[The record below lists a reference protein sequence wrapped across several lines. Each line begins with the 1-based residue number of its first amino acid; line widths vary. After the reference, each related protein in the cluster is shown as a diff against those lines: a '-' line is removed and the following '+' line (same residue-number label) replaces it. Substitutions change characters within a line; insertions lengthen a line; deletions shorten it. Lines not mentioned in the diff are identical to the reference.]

1 MYGVPATIWH
11 PSRMD
16 DAVRDLIDTL
26 RLEPHPE
33 GGYFR
38 ETFRSAVELPA
49 YGATRSAVT
58 SILFLLPTGA
68 RSRRH
73 RVRSDELW
81 LHQQGDPLRLT
92 IADEA
97 RLLGQRDGAL
107 LQAAVPAGVWQSA
120 EALPGPHGYALVGC
134 VVAPGFDFVDFEMA
148 DDDA

>member
-1 MYGVPATIWH
+1 
-11 PSRMD
+11 MD
-16 DAVRDLIDTL
+16 DAVRDLIDSL

-38 ETFRSAVELPA
+38 ETFRSAVEVPA
-49 YGATRSAVT
+49 YGGTRSAVT

-92 IADEA
+92 IDGDD
-97 RLLGQRDGAL
+97 RILGQGDGAQ
-107 LQAAVPAGVWQSA
+107 LQAAVPAGAWQSA
-120 EALPGPHGYALVGC
+120 EALRGGHGYALVGC
-134 VVAPGFDFVDFEMA
+134 VVAPGFDFEDFEMA
-148 DDDA
+148 DDDG